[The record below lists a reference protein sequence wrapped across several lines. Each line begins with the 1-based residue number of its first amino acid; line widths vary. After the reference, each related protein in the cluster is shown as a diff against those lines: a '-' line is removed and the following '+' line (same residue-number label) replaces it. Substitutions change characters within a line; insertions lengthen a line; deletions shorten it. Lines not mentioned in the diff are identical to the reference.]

1 MVLSLGDSEIPYSD
15 DFKFFITTK
24 LPNPHY
30 LPELCIKVTIVNF
43 TVTLKGLEDQLLVDV
58 IVHERP
64 DLEQKKDQLVLSI
77 ASDKSELKEIEDTIL
92 YMLANAS
99 GNILDDEDLINSLD
113 ASKVTSSAITE
124 RMVEAEATTKE
135 IFEARG
141 VSCNCHSSIS
151 FVFCY
156 CCFSK
161 R

>member
-1 MVLSLGDSEIPYSD
+1 M
-15 DFKFFITTK
+15 
-24 LPNPHY
+24 
-30 LPELCIKVTIVNF
+30 
-43 TVTLKGLEDQLLVDV
+43 TLKGLEDQLLVDV

-124 RMVEAEATTKE
+124 QMVEAEATTKE
-135 IFEARG
+135 IFEAGRRI
-141 VSCNCHSSIS
+141 V
-151 FVFCY
+151 
-156 CCFSK
+156 
-161 R
+161 